1 MFLFGQPQQAV
12 PQPCILPPKIVRI
25 ILNPIIFFR
34 KPLDFFPIAQVL
46 MMGFQAGD
54 IPGHYIDF
62 RAASSTSAK

>member
-1 MFLFGQPQQAV
+1 
-12 PQPCILPPKIVRI
+12 
-25 ILNPIIFFR
+25 
-34 KPLDFFPIAQVL
+34 VL